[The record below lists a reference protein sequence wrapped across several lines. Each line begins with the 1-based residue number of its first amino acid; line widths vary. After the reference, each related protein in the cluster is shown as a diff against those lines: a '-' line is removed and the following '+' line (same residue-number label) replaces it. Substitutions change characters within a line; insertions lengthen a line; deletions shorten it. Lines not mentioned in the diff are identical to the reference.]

1 MATDD
6 KEFRLFDFNVYAEE
20 QSESDSENSEG
31 SRTKPSKDSSSFMIQ
46 MFGINEKGETCCIFV
61 NGFKPYFYAKVAE
74 NWTQSHKNKFMRFIQ
89 DKLGKYY
96 ENSLTGCK
104 LIKKKKLYGFDG
116 GKEHKFVRLEFE
128 NINAF
133 NKAKGLWYGAYVTS
147 DNGRSDRKMKEEG
160 LVFEK
165 TNTYLYE
172 ANIPPLLRFFHIQEV
187 SPSGWVSLPKRKT
200 LEKKYDTQTSC
211 TCIGEFWQ
219 CQWT

>member
-20 QSESDSENSEG
+20 QSESESENSEG

-96 ENSLTGCK
+96 ENSLIGCK
-104 LIKKKKLYGFDG
+104 LIKKRKLYGFDG

-147 DNGRSDRKMKEEG
+147 DNGRNDRKLKEEG

-172 ANIPPLLRFFHIQEV
+172 ANIPPLLRYFHINDI
-187 SPSGWVSLPKRKT
+187 SPSGWI
-200 LEKKYDTQTSC
+200 Q
-211 TCIGEFWQ
+211 
-219 CQWT
+219 